1 MQKKSNPSCEIN
13 MNVLENGLAGAA
25 FVELEFVDKDTRRI
39 LTADLKVEEILM
51 QIQDKGGEM
60 ILQGLMKEVN
70 YDPWKKENRLKD
82 KF

>member
-1 MQKKSNPSCEIN
+1 